1 MPPQTIVQQS
11 STSLNT
17 TSRIGANIQM
27 DYELDVNG
35 RKRIGTSLH
44 NFVSNPGSYA
54 NSGFGTEVCHEGY
67 TGPTYHVFALGC
79 NIDKIDAANHMYS
92 QEGIPLIVQKPPK
105 ENGIKYKGTVV
116 DLALSPTIEWSVP
129 SNSYYKSRLYHLYI
143 QLVESSDS
151 GVENDTIKS
160 TIQDIVPYV
169 GNSAYT
175 VLKIPGHDF
184 RIDDKI
190 LVGGIPGPIGTDPLT
205 VLEVDM
211 DSIQVDFNLTAAK
224 YALPI
229 DVKDAWAKLDFY
241 TEEDVDC
248 DTDYIQ
254 ESIRFMGVTGP
265 VQPNQFHTR
274 LQVLT
279 IATLI
284 HGPIK
289 IVMSEDNI
297 DIFVTGDPV
306 YMNFE
311 YSPMIGDNMYKITY
325 TPHPHNVY
333 IGNQPTD
340 KNPKTIYI
348 GTFITELED
357 PVYRIALVS
366 YVGGNRVIL

>member
-11 STSLNT
+11 SISLNT
-17 TSRIGANIQM
+17 TSRIAGNIQT
-27 DYELDVNG
+27 DYALGVNG

-44 NFVSNPGSYA
+44 NFVSNPGSHV
-54 NSGFGTEVCHEGY
+54 NSGFGTEIRHEGY

-79 NIDKIDAANHMYS
+79 DIDKIDAANHMYS

-105 ENGIKYKGTVV
+105 ENAIKYKGTNVGV
-116 DLALSPTIEWSVP
+116 ALSPIIEWYTP
-129 SNSYYKSRLYHLYI
+129 SGSYYKSRLYRLYI
-143 QLVESSDS
+143 QLVESSDNS
-151 GVENDTIKS
+151 EETDTIKS
-160 TIQDIVPYV
+160 TLQDVVEYA

-175 VLKIPGHDF
+175 ILKIPGHDF

-190 LVGGIPGPIGTDPLT
+190 LVGGIPGPLGKEPLT
-205 VLEVDM
+205 VLEVEI
-211 DSIQVDFNLTAAK
+211 DSIQVEFNLK
-224 YALPI
+224 GNYNFPI
-229 DVKDAWAKLDFY
+229 DVKDAWVKLNFY

-254 ESIRFMGVTGP
+254 ESVRFLGVTGP
-265 VQPNQFHTR
+265 VQPNQFHTS

-297 DIFVTGDPV
+297 SAFVTGDPV

-311 YSPMIGDNMYKITY
+311 HSPMIGDNMYEITY
-325 TPHPHNVY
+325 TTQPHNVY

-357 PVYRIALVS
+357 PVYKLALVS
-366 YVGGNRVIL
+366 YVGGNRVVL